1 MAPHVI
7 WTEFSPNRK
16 ASGVRHATGYPIEV
30 LEHAWDKYG
39 SALIRAVYRYPGF
52 EVIARARDRRKLGKF
67 VAEAL
72 FNGLYWIHHYP
83 SIAGAAWPTPVGK
96 KFYECVMPVV
106 LNLSQL
112 IDEVHYQDRLHP
124 LNHYGGFFAKYFTM
138 MVDCAPVMIRDSA
151 DPLWRD
157 AVYQAKSPQR
167 LLGPRTP

>member
-67 VAEAL
+67 VADAL

-96 KFYECVMPVV
+96 KFYECVMPV
-106 LNLSQL
+106 
-112 IDEVHYQDRLHP
+112 
-124 LNHYGGFFAKYFTM
+124 GGWACSPM
-138 MVDCAPVMIRDSA
+138 APVSLPVLFVFGFGGVA
-151 DPLWRD
+151 TALPLP
-157 AVYQAKSPQR
+157 ASCAQEQQGSTAS
-167 LLGPRTP
+167 

>member
-72 FNGLYWIHHYP
+72 FNAPP
-83 SIAGAAWPTPVGK
+83 STMLRRAAYSGAVRFFWET
-96 KFYECVMPVV
+96 
-106 LNLSQL
+106 
-112 IDEVHYQDRLHP
+112 
-124 LNHYGGFFAKYFTM
+124 NHTEG
-138 MVDCAPVMIRDSA
+138 V
-151 DPLWRD
+151 
-157 AVYQAKSPQR
+157 
-167 LLGPRTP
+167 

>member
-30 LEHAWDKYG
+30 LEYAWDKYG

-67 VAEAL
+67 VADAL

-96 KFYECVMPVV
+96 KFYECVMRAVRG
-106 LNLSQL
+106 LS
-112 IDEVHYQDRLHP
+112 R
-124 LNHYGGFFAKYFTM
+124 G
-138 MVDCAPVMIRDSA
+138 R
-151 DPLWRD
+151 
-157 AVYQAKSPQR
+157 
-167 LLGPRTP
+167 